1 MGVNDVSVDWCQT
14 CFGVWLD
21 GGEYQALAQQ
31 KRKSRPATVVC
42 YACRKEV
49 PLGDTYY
56 TDLGVSCSACRD
68 TELRGLADRE
78 IEYQRMEQEHQR
90 QLGEQGSERLRALP
104 SSPTSR
110 TESTR

>member
-68 TELRGLADRE
+68 TELRGLADR
-78 IEYQRMEQEHQR
+78 
-90 QLGEQGSERLRALP
+90 
-104 SSPTSR
+104 
-110 TESTR
+110 